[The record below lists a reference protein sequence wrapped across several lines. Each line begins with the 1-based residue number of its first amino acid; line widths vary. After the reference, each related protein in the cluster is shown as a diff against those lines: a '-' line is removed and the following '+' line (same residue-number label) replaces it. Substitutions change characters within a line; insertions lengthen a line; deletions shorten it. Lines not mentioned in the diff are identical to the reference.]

1 MSRCIAAF
9 EIDDSTIT
17 ERGFTYRSTYPV
29 KFTGNSFILTSMDT
43 LCVKVYSNN
52 QTGHCFAVGFGQFLG
67 KNWIHIESDA
77 PLARG
82 SSWKEYAQEEYDKML
97 ARAPEHAQY
106 MDKMRSGDRVCIM
119 QAHLRQL
126 TQHTYV
132 VWKSPRE
139 NVIKLEVFRD
149 LSFGNAVAEWM
160 GPDVDVGGIFPVL
173 AQYFR
178 ISIDITIDRKYMI
191 STVTGGPS

>member
-1 MSRCIAAF
+1 
-9 EIDDSTIT
+9 
-17 ERGFTYRSTYPV
+17 V
-29 KFTGNSFILTSMDT
+29 KFTENSFILTNTDT
-43 LCVKVYSNN
+43 LCIKVYSNN

-67 KNWIHIESDA
+67 KDWIHVESDSS
-77 PLARG
+77 LARD
-82 SSWKEYAQEEYDKML
+82 SFWKEYAQEEYEKML
-97 ARAPEHAQY
+97 ARAPEYAQS
-106 MDKMRSGDRVCIM
+106 MNKARSGDRVCIM

-149 LSFGNAVAEWM
+149 LSFGNVSAEWM
-160 GPDVDVGGIFPVL
+160 GPDVDVGKIFPVP
-173 AQYFR
+173 AHYFR

-191 STVTGGPS
+191 PTVTGGIS